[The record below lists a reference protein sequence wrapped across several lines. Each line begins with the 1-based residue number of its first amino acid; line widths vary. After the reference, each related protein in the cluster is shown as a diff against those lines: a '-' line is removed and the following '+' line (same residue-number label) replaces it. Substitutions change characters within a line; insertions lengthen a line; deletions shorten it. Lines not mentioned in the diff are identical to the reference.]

1 MPKIKFYLSLS
12 KEDTKI
18 KQHLYSHTIWKHVA
32 AFADIFDDMEV
43 YVYDDAR
50 KNVVGRKEVPVIL
63 APKEKVVSVL
73 SVIDGTPKP
82 EIDNVLPKISII
94 WTGINWDSNRQ
105 TGIKEK
111 RKLAV
116 EFDDDTG
123 QRKKSYVDRQT
134 VPFLF
139 DMQVTLWTAYMDEAV
154 QLLENILPF
163 FAPDLHI
170 TVYERTTGQGR
181 KSKVSLESVT
191 PNFVYE
197 LNEPDRRIIQFD
209 LNFTMEVNLYTPI
222 HFEKQIEKAYI
233 TVAAVDANNP
243 NENEGD
249 LIYTTTNGVSG
260 QINDKDIS
268 SVIIA
273 FDEIENTYTN
283 EDIQNAID
291 DLNVLKMEAIEA
303 LPTNHTE
310 EDVKAITDIYDDS
323 IRVLGYDSAAW
334 PYNALQYRQSLIDSI
349 DYNRTAHINDNGLLD
364 PSFPKYYESGYQAAF
379 DALNDDQQ
387 VEAYNVKQRYDIHMN
402 ALINSNTTNEYVD
415 QLLQDAEYP
424 PLTPGIKERS
434 AENNY
439 KIERL
444 G

>member
-1 MPKIKFYLSLS
+1 MKNHFYN
-12 KEDTKI
+12 
-18 KQHLYSHTIWKHVA
+18 HTIWKHVA
-32 AFADIFDDMEV
+32 AFADIFDSMEV

-50 KNVVGRKEVPVIL
+50 KNVVGRKNVPVIL

-123 QRKKSYVDRQT
+123 QRKQAYVDRQT

-139 DMQVTLWTAYMDEAV
+139 DMQVTLWTAYMDEGV

-170 TVYERTTGQGR
+170 TVYERTTGQAR
-181 KSKVSLESVT
+181 KSKVELQSVT

-222 HFEKQIEKAYI
+222 VFEKQIEKAYI
-233 TVAAVDANNP
+233 SVVAVDANSP
-243 NENEGD
+243 TENDGD
-249 LIYTTTNGVSG
+249 MIYTTTNGVSG
-260 QINDKDIS
+260 QINDDNIS
-268 SVIIA
+268 SVIIG
-273 FDEIENTYTN
+273 FDEIENNYSDAN
-283 EDIQNAID
+283 IEAAID
-291 DLNVLKMEAIEA
+291 DLNVMKLEAIEA
-303 LPTNHTE
+303 LPASHTE
-310 EDVKAITDIYDDS
+310 ADVKAITDIYDDS
-323 IRVLGYDSAAW
+323 IRVLGYDSASW

-349 DYNRTAHINDNGLLD
+349 GYNRTAYLNDNGILD
-364 PSFPKYYESGYQAAF
+364 PSFPKYYEDGYDAAY
-379 DALNDDQQ
+379 AAATGDQQ
-387 VEAYNVKQRYDIHMN
+387 NEATISKQKYEIHMN
-402 ALINSNTTNEYVD
+402 ALINANTTNEYVD

-434 AENNY
+434 ADNNY